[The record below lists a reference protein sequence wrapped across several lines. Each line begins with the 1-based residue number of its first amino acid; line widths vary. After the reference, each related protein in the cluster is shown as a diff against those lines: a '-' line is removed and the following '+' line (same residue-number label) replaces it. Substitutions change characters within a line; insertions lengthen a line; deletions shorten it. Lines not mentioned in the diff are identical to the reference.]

1 LQHAEAVFIMQ
12 PNPKIAALKVAE
24 YRAKVA
30 EFGRD
35 PRSLKVIP
43 GLMVFLGKTEQEAED
58 KYQYWRSIANEEVAL
73 TFAASNCG
81 TC

>member
-1 LQHAEAVFIMQ
+1 MPTLTLKK

-24 YRAKVA
+24 YRAKAA
-30 EFGRD
+30 ELGRD

-43 GLMVFLGKTEQEAED
+43 GLMIFLGKTESEAEET
-58 KYQYWRSIANEEVAL
+58 YAHWRGLASEEVAL

-81 TC
+81 TY